1 MERKIRVLGIAPYEG
16 MKVLMSE
23 LAEEY
28 PQIDLTLFV
37 GDMEQGLEIARS
49 NFHGNYDVV
58 ISRGGTAQ
66 MLQRH
71 LSLPVVE
78 IPVSMYDILCALKLA
93 DMPAGK
99 VAMVSFANIT
109 SNAQLLCN
117 LMGYDVDIR
126 TVDEPEDV
134 EPTLIR
140 LKEAHCETI
149 LCDVI
154 SNTAAKRLGISQTML
169 WQLLQKKS

>member
-1 MERKIRVLGIAPYEG
+1 METKIRVLGIAPYEG

-66 MLQRH
+66 MLHRH
-71 LSLPVVE
+71 ISLLVVE
-78 IPVSMYDILCALKLA
+78 GCHGFLCQHYLQC
-93 DMPAGK
+93 P
-99 VAMVSFANIT
+99 
-109 SNAQLLCN
+109 NA
-117 LMGYDVDIR
+117 VR
-126 TVDEPEDV
+126 TD
-134 EPTLIR
+134 
-140 LKEAHCETI
+140 
-149 LCDVI
+149 
-154 SNTAAKRLGISQTML
+154 GI
-169 WQLLQKKS
+169 